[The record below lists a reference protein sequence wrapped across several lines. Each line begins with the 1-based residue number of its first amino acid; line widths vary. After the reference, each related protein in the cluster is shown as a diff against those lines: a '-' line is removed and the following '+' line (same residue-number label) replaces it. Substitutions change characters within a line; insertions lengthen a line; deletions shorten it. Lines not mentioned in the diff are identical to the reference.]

1 MSANTVSIGT
11 VASDASTRGVTS
23 TLTGLTPID
32 CSASICSVTTIE
44 PSDAVIAAP
53 ARPANTIP
61 VSIGP
66 SSRTSPNATD
76 PPTNCDR
83 PYETADEAASNDIT
97 SPVKSEV
104 STTIGHDCTP
114 RKYA

>member
-1 MSANTVSIGT
+1 MSAKTVNIGT
-11 VASDASTRGVTS
+11 VKNAASTRGVTS
-23 TLTGLTPID
+23 TFTGLTPID
-32 CSASICSVTTIE
+32 WSASICSVTTIE

-53 ARPANTIP
+53 ARPAKTIP

-66 SSRTSPNATD
+66 SSRTSPNATE
-76 PPTNCDR
+76 PPTNCDK
-83 PYETADEAASNDIT
+83 PYETAEDAASSDIT
-97 SPVKSEV
+97 SPVNSDV